1 VILEASPHE
10 LNAVSLPL
18 FERALEV
25 RRKSSLLRRGAQKTK
40 GFCAH
45 QACGVGM
52 CCKPGIE
59 VLVGWCRVQTPA
71 SPI

>member
-25 RRKSSLLRRGAQKTK
+25 RRKLWFIAQ
-40 GFCAH
+40 GC
-45 QACGVGM
+45 V
-52 CCKPGIE
+52 E
-59 VLVGWCRVQTPA
+59 N
-71 SPI
+71 